1 MEGICS
7 EEAPVWARPLVTTA
21 SGPYPSLSVTLVGLL
36 SPLQCDSSPS
46 VRQLPERGGGGGQPR
61 VKSRSKSRI
70 LSIRCRSTIRPAEY
84 WPAPSSASAVPFG
97 ARVGLARGS
106 DSWHSSPHLTRPG
119 SPSQRSCYLAST
131 SSRRRR
137 SRGCSRTPSSART
150 SMGRHHRRTAPPGR
164 HLAWETKHRRA
175 AALGRRPE
183 SLRETQQG
191 QRWLSSQQAS
201 NLAAAHAATCRRPLQ
216 KLPRS
221 LRRQACPR
229 EESSCPLDTEE
240 RGHGSRSLWCL
251 PKVAVPACAPRRVDE
266 ARGRL
271 SSRR

>member
-1 MEGICS
+1 MKRG
-7 EEAPVWARPLVTTA
+7 
-21 SGPYPSLSVTLVGLL
+21 PSLGKAPRYYM
-36 SPLQCDSSPS
+36 PLPQPQCDPRWPAITPS
-46 VRQLPERGGGGGQPR
+46 VRQLPFSATAPRTGWGGGQPR
-61 VKSRSKSRI
+61 VKSASKSRI

-164 HLAWETKHRRA
+164 HLAWETKHHRRA

-240 RGHGSRSLWCL
+240 RPRQPQPL
-251 PKVAVPACAPRRVDE
+251 VPA
-266 ARGRL
+266 
-271 SSRR
+271 